1 MRLFRGPTRVVAVIR
16 KELID
21 LVRRPGA
28 VLSLIFGPLL
38 IMALFGL
45 GYSGGRSPV
54 DAIVVVPPGTELPR
68 DSAFYERVS
77 RGSARVVAVLD
88 NAEAARARLDRGE
101 VSMVV
106 IAPADGRE
114 RLEKGEPTTVR
125 IEINQLDPVLDG
137 LARAIASN
145 IAYELS
151 AELITAVARE
161 GVGRPELSSV
171 VVVRSTV
178 PETVA
183 RPVKAEVRNR
193 APVPPALL
201 TFFAPAVM
209 ALVLQHLGITVT
221 ALSMVRE
228 RNSGA
233 IEILRVAPISTLE
246 LLVGKYIAYA
256 IASLLVA
263 ALILVITTNVLHI
276 PFLGDTMELAVL
288 VVLLTFA
295 SLGTGLFISLLSDTE
310 RQAVQLATLVLLLSV
325 FFSGFVLP
333 VSELQMPV
341 RALAYAL
348 PVTYAIPAFQQEM
361 LRGELPDATA
371 LAALGAIGLILFV
384 LSAWRLRRLLR
395 GAG

>member
-1 MRLFRGPTRVVAVIR
+1 MRLFRAPTRIAAVIR
-16 KELID
+16 KELTD

-45 GYSGGRSPV
+45 GYSGGRRPV
-54 DAIVVVPPGTELPR
+54 DAIVVVPAGTELPR

-77 RGSARVVAVLD
+77 RGSVRIAAVLD
-88 NAEAARARLDRGE
+88 DADAARARLDSGE
-101 VSMVV
+101 VALIV
-106 IAPADGRE
+106 IAPSDARQ
-114 RLEKGEPTTVR
+114 RLERAEHTTVR
-125 IEINQLDPVLDG
+125 IEINQLDPVSDG
-137 LARAIASN
+137 IARAIASN
-145 IAYELS
+145 FAYELS

-161 GVGRPELSSV
+161 GLGRPEASV
-171 VVVRSTV
+171 VVARATV
-178 PETVA
+178 PETIA
-183 RPVKAEVRNR
+183 RPVRAEVHNR
-193 APVPPALL
+193 APVTPALL

-256 IASLLVA
+256 ITSLLVA

-276 PFLGDTMELAVL
+276 PFLGETVELAAL

-333 VSELQMPV
+333 VAELQMPV

-361 LRGELPDATA
+361 LRGQLPDATA
-371 LAALGAIGLILFV
+371 LAALAAIGLVLFV
-384 LSAWRLRRLLR
+384 LSAMRLRRLLR

>member
-1 MRLFRGPTRVVAVIR
+1 MRLFRAPTRIAAVIR

-45 GYSGGRSPV
+45 GYSGGRRPV
-54 DAIVVVPPGTELPR
+54 DAIVVVPAGTELPR

-77 RGSARVVAVLD
+77 RGSVRIAAVLD
-88 NAEAARARLDRGE
+88 DADAARARLDSGE
-101 VSMVV
+101 VALIV
-106 IAPADGRE
+106 IAPSDARQ
-114 RLEKGEPTTVR
+114 RLERAEHTTVR
-125 IEINQLDPVLDG
+125 IEINQLDPVSDG
-137 LARAIASN
+137 IARAIASN

-161 GVGRPELSSV
+161 GLGRPEASV
-171 VVVRSTV
+171 VVARATV
-178 PETVA
+178 PETIA
-183 RPVKAEVRNR
+183 RPVRADVHNR
-193 APVPPALL
+193 APVTPALL

-256 IASLLVA
+256 ITSLLVA

-276 PFLGDTMELAVL
+276 PFLGETVELAVL

-333 VSELQMPV
+333 VTELQMPV

-361 LRGELPDATA
+361 LRGQLPDATA
-371 LAALGAIGLILFV
+371 LAALAAIGLVLFV
-384 LSAWRLRRLLR
+384 LSAMRLQRLLR